1 MGFLGCTR
9 YISFP
14 FPVFFSSVSLL
25 QVNSFINSHSIDLP
39 RISKIYINSK
49 VKLIRNDVTGGRD
62 ILLND
67 ALYSQFSHKVIAN
80 FSWLKVGRIDWGGYV
95 AELPST
101 LQIPRYLQPAMTEN
115 CSFSNL
121 CKRQLLLWRSWPFI
135 FRSNLPPTCGS
146 AWNSISTSS
155 GKTDLR
161 HWFLRCWIKAAGVRQ
176 IDSICRF
183 LSQLLCY
190 TNHFYI
196 FQPVFWL
203 AFKSKNTFPWGH
215 FNLTDRKVYLWLF

>member
-9 YISFP
+9 YISFS
-14 FPVFFSSVSLL
+14 FPVFFFSISLL
-25 QVNSFINSHSIDLP
+25 QVNSFINSHSIDIP
-39 RISKIYINSK
+39 RISESYINSK
-49 VKLIRNDVTGGRD
+49 VKLIRNDITGNRD

-67 ALYSQFSHKVIAN
+67 ALYSHNSLTKSLPISADLRQEELTEGVMLLSSHPHPSYLCIYNLPWRKIALLA
-80 FSWLKVGRIDWGGYV
+80 FYRI
-95 AELPST
+95 
-101 LQIPRYLQPAMTEN
+101 
-115 CSFSNL
+115 
-121 CKRQLLLWRSWPFI
+121 LLWRDWPFI

-155 GKTDLR
+155 GKIDLR
-161 HWFLRCWIKAAGVRQ
+161 HWFLRCWIKVAGVRQ

-183 LSQLLCY
+183 LSQFLCY

-215 FNLTDRKVYLWLF
+215 FNLTDRKAYFWLL